1 MNAPFVLQR
10 RVRPTAEPFRRR
22 RMGMRELFLNW
33 GVYLGARGAGDDGY
47 AGGFVRGSADP
58 AVGVV
63 SMGSG
68 ATVGC
73 VFHGG
78 DR

>member
-1 MNAPFVLQR
+1 MFVPPPSR
-10 RVRPTAEPFRRR
+10 FPTASEAY
-22 RMGMRELFLNW
+22 GSLFLNW
-33 GVYLGARGAGDDGY
+33 GLYLGARGAEDDGY

-58 AVGVV
+58 GVGVV